1 MRERLRA
8 RSLRTCSLGIFQLTT
23 PKHNSSNFIKSTDKL
38 TLLPWT
44 RVSQVKVTSASRI
57 MRLQR
62 KLSTKQTWR
71 HKLMVNQFLSL
82 PISIE
87 RKVRFRKAVKS
98 NRTKRRCSSQ
108 TCTSN
113 TFLSV
118 FLRRKSRKYSVELDQ
133 TVSKLFPSNLI
144 PFIAKKILFF
154 FTFELSNEIPEKK
167 KFLNFLFTFGM

>member
-1 MRERLRA
+1 
-8 RSLRTCSLGIFQLTT
+8 
-23 PKHNSSNFIKSTDKL
+23 
-38 TLLPWT
+38 
-44 RVSQVKVTSASRI
+44 
-57 MRLQR
+57 
-62 KLSTKQTWR
+62 
-71 HKLMVNQFLSL
+71 MVNQFLSL

-133 TVSKLFPSNLI
+133 TVSKLFPSNLKTMRLTNLVSKQLNTKSAT
-144 PFIAKKILFF
+144 FSMTASKKHRR
-154 FTFELSNEIPEKK
+154 LSNTSMKQWVSSMIRSSHLELTSGKPRTKDKMQLEI
-167 KFLNFLFTFGM
+167 NTSIT